1 MPNWCITRITINHE
15 NESKLKELEKRI
27 TEWTSHNYKE
37 SDFGLAWL
45 GNIVG
50 NSEIGT
56 IDENAETDLRCRGWL
71 NWMEYNDNQLLID
84 TETAWVPMLKMWSKL
99 LEKYLPDAELIY
111 SAEECGCELYSTND
125 PCMKDCYIVDNY
137 DDVDGVESD
146 WEATQEYVV
155 DILQNLLKT
164 EENDIEKLLKMFY
177 ESEFYDGMSIHKW
190 EFAEIDVWD

>member
-1 MPNWCITRITINHE
+1 MPNWCMTRITINHE
-15 NESKLKELEKRI
+15 DENKLKELESRI

-37 SDFGLAWL
+37 SDFGLEWL

-50 NSEIGT
+50 NSGIGT

-177 ESEFYDGMSIHKW
+177 ESEFYDNMSIHKW
-190 EFAEIDVWD
+190 DFAEIDVWD

>member
-1 MPNWCITRITINHE
+1 MPNWCMTRITINHE
-15 NESKLKELEKRI
+15 DESKLKELESRI

-56 IDENAETDLRCRGWL
+56 IDEKAETDLRCRGWL

-137 DDVDGVESD
+137 DDIDGVESD